1 LEKAKGNLVLYSAFY
16 MSRILPVFQNA
27 KEKFKAE
34 MTTGE
39 MVHSPT
45 TYMTILLPH
54 LDHCSICN
62 NQLLIT

>member
-1 LEKAKGNLVLYSAFY
+1 
-16 MSRILPVFQNA
+16 VFQNA
-27 KEKFKAE
+27 KAKFKGE

-54 LDHCSICN
+54 LKEA
-62 NQLLIT
+62 